1 MYNQPNI
8 FIDDAKKFIEEVN
21 EEMNQ
26 IESQKIVSA
35 NAEVAA
41 VQIGL
46 MAKNKDI
53 KEKMLTLMD
62 LTKAV
67 LVKIKAQERSTE
79 SAPSPLKDAKLNQQ
93 LEMQLDALDKRTE
106 REYAVIKKQQD
117 IKTQL
122 FRDLE
127 RNEKEGD
134 RYQFLQNELS

>member
-1 MYNQPNI
+1 MHTRDQTDLKSIMYNQPNI

-79 SAPSPLKDAKLNQQ
+79 SAPSPLKDAKLN
-93 LEMQLDALDKRTE
+93 
-106 REYAVIKKQQD
+106 
-117 IKTQL
+117 
-122 FRDLE
+122 
-127 RNEKEGD
+127 
-134 RYQFLQNELS
+134 